1 MKMKYLTPGLEPD
14 DPGRGISAGLLRSD
28 VMFGRSVVLTS
39 LCLFLLGASAA
50 AAQDAPK
57 LKLVETIQFQNGYID
72 DQFSVSPDGQRL
84 AYVTVKQN
92 GTATLVLRDLA
103 GKGEKTADLSK
114 ITDEPAQVFFLPGGS
129 EVVVA
134 ARTDKTTY
142 VIFDAE
148 GKEITQ
154 IKGQDHLSWR
164 IAGKDLQLIAY
175 RLDKTSTT
183 ISHTVTLF
191 EAGNPRKAAKTVTL
205 RTDAAN
211 RLTVKPDNLEVMYLM
226 PDFTKAVVKII
237 GGYNKATDSKF
248 PDNQGLYDLETG
260 TVQKVGLISNNAAW
274 DRDAA
279 WYARNW
285 RQKTPVRLNGVPTV
299 TGIDGT
305 FQVGQGI
312 LQWKDITPKFQ
323 LGRFDFSSFFAA
335 PFQYVDNAVLFAMSI
350 HPQNPVTLQYKKSEK
365 RSWHFFRLNTET
377 GAADDLGQVQAEES
391 TITWNLG
398 GKILGVMRL
407 SPNWQVGSET
417 LELYQLP

>member
-1 MKMKYLTPGLEPD
+1 
-14 DPGRGISAGLLRSD
+14 
-28 VMFGRSVVLTS
+28 MFGRSMVLTS
-39 LCLFLLGASAA
+39 LCLFMLGVSVS

-57 LKLVETIQFQNGYID
+57 LKLVDTIKFQNGYID
-72 DQFSVSPDGQRL
+72 DQFSVSPDGKRL
-84 AYVTVKQN
+84 AYVTVKQT
-92 GTATLVLRDLA
+92 GAATLVLRDLV
-103 GKGEKTADLSK
+103 GKTEKTADLSK
-114 ITDEPAQVFFLPGGS
+114 ITDEPLQVFFLPVGS

-148 GKEITQ
+148 GKEVTQ
-154 IKGQDHLSWR
+154 IKGQDHLAWR
-164 IAGKDLQLIAY
+164 LAGKDLQLIAY
-175 RLDKTSTT
+175 RLDKSSTSLT
-183 ISHTVTLF
+183 HTVTLY
-191 EAGNPRKAAKTVTL
+191 EAGNPRKAARTVTL

-211 RLTVKPDNLEVMYLM
+211 RLTVKPDNLEVIYLM

-260 TVQKVGLISNNAAW
+260 TVQKTGLISNNAAW

-279 WYARNW
+279 WYSRNW
-285 RQKTPVRLNGVPTV
+285 RQKIPVRLNGVPTAN
-299 TGIDGT
+299 GIDGN
-305 FQVGQGI
+305 FQIGQGI

-323 LGRFDFSSFFAA
+323 LGRFDFGTFFAA
-335 PFQYVDNAVLFAMSI
+335 PHQYVEKAVIFAMAI
-350 HPQNPVTLQYKKSEK
+350 HPQNPITLQYKKSEK
-365 RSWHFFRLNTET
+365 RAWHFFRLNTET
-377 GAADDLGQVQAEES
+377 GSADDLGQVQAEET

-398 GKILGVMRL
+398 GKMLGVMRL